1 MAITIL
7 SQGSLLAWSEPTQIT
22 TGGTAPSL
30 IQDSSEKY
38 WVAFSY
44 GGDVYMANSPDG
56 ITWGTPTKITNWGNC
71 SLSTLIQDTG
81 GIYRLAFGAGS
92 AEPYKIYVMSSFDGV
107 NWSSPVQVP
116 TAGTS
121 FEPCIIQD
129 SNGKYWLTY
138 NTYWGIYITS
148 SDDFV
153 NWGSSTN
160 IVSGFMAGSW
170 LIQDSA
176 GKYWVAYYY
185 HGGNWPVYITSSSN
199 GTSWDSPIEIVSGQD
214 DGYYNARNPELIQD
228 STGTYWMTYGTV
240 DQGGKHDIALI
251 SSLDGVSWG
260 SPVIVAGGDS
270 DDGYTSNIIQ
280 DASGMYWVV
289 FPSDRSG
296 AWNLWITSI
305 TAQEIGLFAYW
316 KFDEG
321 SGFIAGDSS
330 GNGKDGIIDGATWT
344 TGKIGD
350 ALSFD
355 GFDDWVDVP
364 DDISTKHIT
373 LEAWIYPTGVY
384 DIGDQGSP
392 IITKE
397 TGRGTPPWSE
407 SFAWRLRIT
416 PHTHKLQLQCFT
428 PTGEGG
434 GSAVSDTELQ
444 MGKWYHVAGTYDGTE
459 TRVYI
464 NGNLEGSYVA
474 PISEPLVTSTL
485 PTGIGHLPNWSV
497 QWFQGII
504 DEVRVY
510 GRALTSGEIAIQGTI
525 SGTITD
531 TLGNAINGAVIKLMQ
546 EEATVGG
553 ISTDDNGEYFIG
565 GLEAGTYEIEISKI
579 GYSTHPQSHEVVAGL
594 DTEVSVEMVLEHPIP
609 FVDIVVSPHSKYKA
623 WGDVGETFDLIIE
636 LCNRGDEAS
645 LFSPRSVGV
654 FLELEGA
661 EFVSV
666 HTNQFEATGFDRQ
679 GNIRE
684 IRGAKIVELT
694 SNFLD
699 GRIGPY
705 HSNLLTWGSILKTSP
720 TSVIKYCGWIIDEN
734 DMVQNPATGEFES
747 YIARF
752 PYDVPYRWPS
762 AADFLSYNTYRRYIL
777 PSSMGSLIGSTG
789 EEFIKSEILRTTYE
803 GESYYIVGYWDFL
816 DTEDA
821 YIKGSW
827 IANDFG
833 EQVPKNLVLGDG
845 EVYYLPA
852 VLLLPKG
859 VLSYYYHYENPE
871 EIKEVS
877 FEFQVSAIM
886 QDMAEI
892 SQYFQNTSAL
902 CNKAITEINEKEWE
916 SIVEFLFNSFG
927 FSAALTVAPITGGT
941 SLKVALAVVPP
952 ILTGIDVILKTGD
965 WAKIEELRGFI
976 QSLGERYQKIS
987 VYLLNL
993 KSSWAGAVGYHGL
1006 IPSQDL
1012 IPDTGSY
1019 YVNVLDELEGC
1030 LDDIEGL
1037 MGLLE
1042 INEGS
1047 QWISDTRESLNNLK
1061 IESEK
1066 VTRQL
1071 MSNYEAVQ
1079 ADVATFEGGGMFLIP
1094 DGDGNLNNNT
1104 KLVLAPGS
1112 VADNIRIKIVEREK
1126 EYIPTGADSDGINP
1140 ENPEAVVGFDFIT
1153 TDMSGSEIEP
1163 ALRQPG
1169 TIYLHYPDAD
1179 NDGLVDGSNPPIEEE
1194 NLRIFV
1200 WDGVKWI
1207 KIGGEVDVTSNIV
1220 HALFDHLSLFALFDS
1235 TPTIQAS
1242 VDIEPNSFNLSSQGR
1257 WISSYIELPEEY
1269 NVRDINHAS
1278 ILLAQTI
1285 LAESKPF
1292 EIADHDGDHIPAL
1305 MVKFDRNVV
1314 KSLLQPKSHIKLLR
1328 LQGELLDGTPFEG
1341 YDIIKIIE

>member
-1 MAITIL
+1 MKKSLRLILSVMAITIL

-464 NGNLEGSYVA
+464 NGNLEGSYVC
-474 PISEPLVTSTL
+474 LLYTS
-485 PTGIGHLPNWSV
+485 P
-497 QWFQGII
+497 
-504 DEVRVY
+504 
-510 GRALTSGEIAIQGTI
+510 
-525 SGTITD
+525 
-531 TLGNAINGAVIKLMQ
+531 
-546 EEATVGG
+546 
-553 ISTDDNGEYFIG
+553 
-565 GLEAGTYEIEISKI
+565 
-579 GYSTHPQSHEVVAGL
+579 
-594 DTEVSVEMVLEHPIP
+594 
-609 FVDIVVSPHSKYKA
+609 
-623 WGDVGETFDLIIE
+623 
-636 LCNRGDEAS
+636 
-645 LFSPRSVGV
+645 SPR
-654 FLELEGA
+654 
-661 EFVSV
+661 
-666 HTNQFEATGFDRQ
+666 DRT
-679 GNIRE
+679 RS
-684 IRGAKIVELT
+684 R
-694 SNFLD
+694 
-699 GRIGPY
+699 
-705 HSNLLTWGSILKTSP
+705 
-720 TSVIKYCGWIIDEN
+720 
-734 DMVQNPATGEFES
+734 M
-747 YIARF
+747 
-752 PYDVPYRWPS
+752 
-762 AADFLSYNTYRRYIL
+762 
-777 PSSMGSLIGSTG
+777 PSS
-789 EEFIKSEILRTTYE
+789 
-803 GESYYIVGYWDFL
+803 
-816 DTEDA
+816 A
-821 YIKGSW
+821 
-827 IANDFG
+827 
-833 EQVPKNLVLGDG
+833 
-845 EVYYLPA
+845 
-852 VLLLPKG
+852 
-859 VLSYYYHYENPE
+859 
-871 EIKEVS
+871 
-877 FEFQVSAIM
+877 
-886 QDMAEI
+886 
-892 SQYFQNTSAL
+892 
-902 CNKAITEINEKEWE
+902 
-916 SIVEFLFNSFG
+916 
-927 FSAALTVAPITGGT
+927 
-941 SLKVALAVVPP
+941 
-952 ILTGIDVILKTGD
+952 
-965 WAKIEELRGFI
+965 
-976 QSLGERYQKIS
+976 
-987 VYLLNL
+987 
-993 KSSWAGAVGYHGL
+993 
-1006 IPSQDL
+1006 
-1012 IPDTGSY
+1012 
-1019 YVNVLDELEGC
+1019 
-1030 LDDIEGL
+1030 
-1037 MGLLE
+1037 
-1042 INEGS
+1042 
-1047 QWISDTRESLNNLK
+1047 
-1061 IESEK
+1061 
-1066 VTRQL
+1066 
-1071 MSNYEAVQ
+1071 
-1079 ADVATFEGGGMFLIP
+1079 
-1094 DGDGNLNNNT
+1094 
-1104 KLVLAPGS
+1104 
-1112 VADNIRIKIVEREK
+1112 
-1126 EYIPTGADSDGINP
+1126 
-1140 ENPEAVVGFDFIT
+1140 
-1153 TDMSGSEIEP
+1153 
-1163 ALRQPG
+1163 
-1169 TIYLHYPDAD
+1169 
-1179 NDGLVDGSNPPIEEE
+1179 
-1194 NLRIFV
+1194 
-1200 WDGVKWI
+1200 
-1207 KIGGEVDVTSNIV
+1207 
-1220 HALFDHLSLFALFDS
+1220 
-1235 TPTIQAS
+1235 
-1242 VDIEPNSFNLSSQGR
+1242 
-1257 WISSYIELPEEY
+1257 
-1269 NVRDINHAS
+1269 
-1278 ILLAQTI
+1278 
-1285 LAESKPF
+1285 
-1292 EIADHDGDHIPAL
+1292 
-1305 MVKFDRNVV
+1305 
-1314 KSLLQPKSHIKLLR
+1314 
-1328 LQGELLDGTPFEG
+1328 
-1341 YDIIKIIE
+1341 